1 MIVPSLGL
9 KLGRIVVLLI
19 MDQARVLAMMLV
31 VVQLMAYYLDLVKAV
46 VQGLRLLIL
55 LLLLLWLALL
65 LMHVLL
71 LVVLRLDQ
79 PRVPGLPLRHL
90 VRLNKRLQE
99 DWLGCLIAVLDK
111 VGLWAIQG
119 LLDGVV
125 PYLWG
130 RDLHK
135 GPAIQVSH
143 LHIALI
149 LIQRICSR
157 VIIQSRIP
165 RYWVLWQD
173 LSKLGHDQQVL
184 VGLRVFCCALQ
195 TPTSGHP

>member
-1 MIVPSLGL
+1 MDHT
-9 KLGRIVVLLI
+9 RI
-19 MDQARVLAMMLV
+19 LAVMLV
-31 VVQLMAYYLDLVKAV
+31 VVQLMTYHLYLVKAV

-55 LLLLLWLALL
+55 LLLLLRMALL

-71 LVVLRLDQ
+71 LVVLWLDQ
-79 PRVPGLPLRHL
+79 PRVPGLPLGHL
-90 VRLNKRLQE
+90 VRLNQRLQE
-99 DWLGCLIAVLDK
+99 DRLGCLTTVLDE
-111 VGLWAIQG
+111 VGLRAIQG

-125 PYLWG
+125 PDLWG

-135 GPAIQVSH
+135 GPTIQISH

-149 LIQRICSR
+149 LIQGICSR

-165 RYWVLWQD
+165 GYRILWQN

-184 VGLRVFCCALQ
+184 VGLRVLGSALEA
-195 TPTSGHP
+195 PTSGYA